1 MERCQI
7 CKTLIR
13 EDEAKIICSECG
25 TAHHQECWERI
36 DGCSMYGCSAAPILE
51 KAPVTS
57 TIGRGWGDEKEC
69 PSCHMPINSSLMICL
84 CGARFPWADPM
95 TTLEYD
101 AWMMTERSAAGDRR
115 MLVILFAVTLIGILG
130 PLTGTLAGIKAWRS
144 HDALVGEHGPFLAL
158 GYSAAVIGLVYGLVF
173 LLIWLGN

>member
-1 MERCQI
+1 
-7 CKTLIR
+7 
-13 EDEAKIICSECG
+13 
-25 TAHHQECWERI
+25 
-36 DGCSMYGCSAAPILE
+36 
-51 KAPVTS
+51 
-57 TIGRGWGDEKEC
+57 
-69 PSCHMPINSSLMICL
+69 MICL